1 MKLRI
6 AQENTAAEAL
16 IPPSEPDGSGIG
28 VNYTDAYIKPLN
40 VEIADGRKITCK
52 RRGLK
57 IILTIG
63 NVKGEA
69 LMRRLDD
76 GPDVKNILRKALE
89 AAARQADAAFSVE
102 EGVVYL
108 EV

>member
-6 AQENTAAEAL
+6 AQENSAAEAL

-28 VNYTDAYIKPLN
+28 VNYADAYIKPFN
-40 VEIADGRKITCK
+40 VELDGGLKITCK

-57 IILTIG
+57 IALTIG
-63 NVKGEA
+63 DVKGEA

-89 AAARQADAAFSVE
+89 AAAQQADAAFSVE
-102 EGVVYL
+102 EGVAYL

>member
-6 AQENTAAEAL
+6 APENTTAEAL
-16 IPPSEPDGSGIG
+16 IPPSDPDGSGIG

-69 LMRRLDD
+69 VMRRLDD
-76 GPDVKNILRKALE
+76 GPDVKKILRKALE
-89 AAARQADAAFSVE
+89 AAARQADAVFLVE

>member
-1 MKLRI
+1 MKLHI
-6 AQENTAAEAL
+6 APENTDAEAL
-16 IPPSEPDGSGIG
+16 IPPAEPDGSGIG

-52 RRGLK
+52 RHGLK
-57 IILTIG
+57 ITLTIG
-63 NVKGEA
+63 NVTGEA

-76 GPDVKNILRKALE
+76 GPDAKKILRKALE
-89 AAARQADAAFSVE
+89 AAAQQAGAAFSVE
-102 EGVVYL
+102 DGVVYL